1 VAPKFVPVIV
11 TEVAT
16 GPDEG
21 ESPVILGVGNTV
33 NATPALATPLTVTTT
48 LPLLAFAGTMA
59 RIDVALQL
67 VTVVAAVPLKATEL
81 VP

>member
-1 VAPKFVPVIV
+1 VIV

-16 GPDEG
+16 GPEDG
-21 ESPVILGVGNTV
+21 ESPVILGVGRTV

-48 LPLLAFAGTMA
+48 LPVLALAGTAATME
-59 RIDVALQL
+59 VALQP
-67 VTVVAAVPLKATEL
+67 VIVVAAVPLKVTEL